1 MRKKPHLIQSA
12 VLLNLKPKPF
22 MKIALFCLFLTAT
35 TLFAKAGDDSVIKH
49 RFLAVDE
56 SRAQLIF
63 VDQQNPSQDWTIKLP
78 VKVRDSQLIGNHQ
91 ILLSG
96 NDGYYIYDLNTRAL
110 LKEFH
115 DPTYKESAS
124 VRRLANGHTFIACNH
139 GGITVYELGA
149 DDTLIATAGFPT
161 LSALR
166 LIRFSPSKTLLM
178 GGNTNLAVEADMTG
192 KILNQFPLPAP
203 AKHVY
208 QVVRLANG
216 NLLASVGYGHF
227 LAEIEPSGKVTK
239 RNDGEGSEINPHFWS
254 NFQIL
259 KNGHI
264 VQCNWTGH
272 GAQDSSKGAQLA
284 EFDAAGKVVWSW
296 HDAQR
301 AGTIHGVIVLDDLNP
316 EVLNDDLSGVLQ
328 AVAK

>member
-1 MRKKPHLIQSA
+1 MKTTIFCS
-12 VLLNLKPKPF
+12 VL
-22 MKIALFCLFLTAT
+22 T
-35 TLFAKAGDDSVIKH
+35 TLSLFAKAGDVSVIKH

-56 SRAQLIF
+56 SRAQLVF

-78 VKVRDSQLIGNHQ
+78 VKVRDSQLIGHNR

-96 NDGYYIYDLNTRAL
+96 NDGYYVYDLNTRAL
-110 LKEFH
+110 VKELH
-115 DPTYKESAS
+115 DPKYKDSAS
-124 VRRLANGHTFIACNH
+124 VRRLSNGHTYIACNH

-161 LSALR
+161 LNTLR
-166 LIRFSPSKTLLM
+166 LMRVSPSKTLLM
-178 GGNTNLAVEADMTG
+178 GANANLAVEADMTG

-208 QVVRLANG
+208 QVIRLANG
-216 NLLASVGYGHF
+216 NLLAAGGYGHF
-227 LAEIEPSGKVTK
+227 LAEIDPAGKVTK
-239 RNDGEGSEINPHFWS
+239 RNDGEGTDINPYFWA

-272 GAQDSSKGAQLA
+272 GDQDSTKGAQLV

-296 HDAQR
+296 HDAR
-301 AGTIHGVIVLDDLNP
+301 LAGSIHGVIILDDLNP
-316 EVLNDDLSGVLQ
+316 EVLNDDQ
-328 AVAK
+328 P

>member
-1 MRKKPHLIQSA
+1 
-12 VLLNLKPKPF
+12 
-22 MKIALFCLFLTAT
+22 MKSTLACLFLTASA
-35 TLFAKAGDDSVIKH
+35 LFAKAEADSVIKH

-56 SRAQLIF
+56 SRGQLVF
-63 VDQQNPSQDWTIKLP
+63 VDQQNPSQNWAIKLP
-78 VKVRDSQLIGNHQ
+78 VKARDSQLIGNHQ
-91 ILLSG
+91 VLLSG

-110 LKEFH
+110 VKELH
-115 DPTYKESAS
+115 DPKYKDSAS

-149 DDTLIATAGFPT
+149 DDTLISTASFPT
-161 LSALR
+161 LSTLR
-166 LIRFSPSKTLLM
+166 LMRFSPSKTLLM
-178 GGNTNLAVEADMTG
+178 GANANLAVEADMTG

-208 QVVRLANG
+208 QVLRLANG
-216 NLLASVGYGHF
+216 NLLASGGYGHF
-227 LAEIEPSGKVTK
+227 LAEIDPSGKVTK
-239 RNDGEGSEINPHFWS
+239 RNDGAGASPEINPHFWS

-272 GAQDSSKGAQLA
+272 GAQDSSKGAQLV

-296 HDAQR
+296 HDAQL
-301 AGTIHGVIVLDDLNP
+301 AGTIHGVIILDDLNP
-316 EVLNDDLSGVLQ
+316 EVLNDDLSGILE